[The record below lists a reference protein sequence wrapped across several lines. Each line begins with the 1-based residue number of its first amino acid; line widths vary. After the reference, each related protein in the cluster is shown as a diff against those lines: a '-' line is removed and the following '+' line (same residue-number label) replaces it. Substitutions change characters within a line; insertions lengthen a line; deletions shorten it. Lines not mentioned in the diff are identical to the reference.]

1 MPDDRVLSVVLIPG
15 VLSLENCHPIKM
27 TFVVSHI
34 DAVLF
39 HFTHCHHFSVM
50 LVQRLAGCSGK
61 FEKPEEERNVIPTNE
76 SLK

>member
-15 VLSLENCHPIKM
+15 VLSLKNCHLIKM

-39 HFTHCHHFSVM
+39 HFTHCHHFRASC
-50 LVQRLAGCSGK
+50 LCRDLQAAQANL
-61 FEKPEEERNVIPTNE
+61 RNLRKRE
-76 SLK
+76 M